1 MRVTS
6 FLARTGG
13 NVAESKILFLIQ
25 NYLFYTLLDN
35 LYAIFPY
42 FYTYFPFIFSVTH
55 ILSVPMLSFGTR
67 VCCPLARADV
77 TYV

>member
-6 FLARTGG
+6 FLAGTEG
-13 NVAESKILFLIQ
+13 NVAESKILFL
-25 NYLFYTLLDN
+25 LHTLLGN
-35 LYAIFPY
+35 LSAIFPY
-42 FYTYFPFIFSVTH
+42 FYTYFPFIFSATH
-55 ILSVPMLSFGTR
+55 ILSVRMLSFGTR

>member
-42 FYTYFPFIFSVTH
+42 FYTCSNALLWHARI
-55 ILSVPMLSFGTR
+55 LSFGTCGCYLCLNCYGYLR
-67 VCCPLARADV
+67 LKS
-77 TYV
+77 